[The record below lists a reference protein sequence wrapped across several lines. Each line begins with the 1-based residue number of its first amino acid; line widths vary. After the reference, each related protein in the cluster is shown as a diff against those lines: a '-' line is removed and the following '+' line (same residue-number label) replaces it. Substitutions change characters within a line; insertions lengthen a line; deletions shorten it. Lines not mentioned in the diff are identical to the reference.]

1 MRQTNLGKFVVESKS
16 RTKLNSKKF
25 SKNTDLENEV
35 SKVEDFNLLVKALKK
50 NTKMQVNQE
59 KAVNE

>member
-1 MRQTNLGKFVVESKS
+1 MESKS
-16 RTKLNSKKF
+16 RTKLSSKK
-25 SKNTDLENEV
+25 SLKNNDLENEV
-35 SKVEDFNLLVKALKK
+35 SKVEDFNLLVKGLQK